1 MNKKGIITVI
11 SGFSGAGKGTIVR
24 ELVEKY
30 DYAISISATTRVP
43 RDGEQ
48 DGVHYFFRTRE
59 EFEQMIRND
68 QLMEYAQYVD
78 NYYGTPKDYVMR
90 QLDKGIDVI
99 LEIEMQGALQVKE
112 RFPEVTLVFVTPP
125 SAEELRRR
133 LTTRGTETP
142 EVIEKRL
149 ARAKEECAFM
159 EKYDYIV
166 VNDKLDECVE
176 QIHQLIQSVHL
187 AEEHQREL
195 IGSICHDFENT
206 GVM

>member
-195 IGSICHDFENT
+195 IGSICHDFENA

>member
-30 DYAISISATTRVP
+30 NYAISISATTRAP

-59 EFEQMIRND
+59 EFEQMIKD
-68 QLMEYAQYVD
+68 GQLMEHARYVD
-78 NYYGTPKDYVMR
+78 NYYGTPKDYVMQ

-133 LTTRGTETP
+133 LTTRGTESP

-166 VNDKLDECVE
+166 VNDELDECVE
-176 QIHQLIQSVHL
+176 QMHQLIQSVHL
-187 AEEHQREL
+187 AEEHQQEL
-195 IGSICHDFENT
+195 IGSICHEFENA
-206 GVM
+206 GVI

>member
-78 NYYGTPKDYVMR
+78 NYYGTPKDYVMQ

-176 QIHQLIQSVHL
+176 QIHQLIRSVHL

-195 IGSICHDFENT
+195 IGSICHDFENA